1 MKRFALFLSIGGI
14 STLIQFLL
22 LILFVETRL
31 SSEVIASAA
40 SYILAAFF
48 SYWANYHFTF
58 NSRQSHRKA
67 FPKFALT
74 VALGLTINTLLFAL
88 LFYVFN
94 QLWRPPW
101 VEPYMVAQ
109 ALATGFTVIVNFVMH
124 KFWIYKGH

>member
-58 NSRQSHRKA
+58 NSRQCHSKA

>member
-31 SSEVIASAA
+31 LSAVSASAA

-48 SYWANYHFTF
+48 SYWANYRFTF
-58 NSRQSHRKA
+58 NSKQSHWKA

-74 VALGLTINTLLFAL
+74 VALGLAINTLLFAI
-88 LFYVFN
+88 LFYAFI

-101 VEPYMVAQ
+101 IEPYLVAQ
-109 ALATGFTVIVNFVMH
+109 ALATGLTLIVNFVMH
-124 KFWIYKGH
+124 KFWIYKEH